1 MTVTLQTLNHTTRP
15 TFTLLVKAL
24 ERFRRAGKTDCRGL
38 KTYPPAAIDERP
50 RKHDVFTDHRRP
62 SVVCFDYLSTK
73 RAKGSLGY
81 ESSLIERL
89 LTLGSGD
96 SSEVIPFLQAG

>member
-1 MTVTLQTLNHTTRP
+1 MAVTFQTFNHASCP
-15 TFTLLVKAL
+15 TLTLSVKSNK
-24 ERFRRAGKTDCRGL
+24 RFRRAGKTDCRGL
-38 KTYPPAAIDERP
+38 KTYPPAAVYERP
-50 RKHDVFTDHRRP
+50 SKHDVFTDHRRP

-73 RAKGSLGY
+73 RAKGSLGH

-96 SSEVIPFLQAG
+96 SSEVIPFL